1 MKKFIPYG
9 RQDISS
15 EDIQSVVDVLNSD
28 FLTQGQIVPDF
39 EQSLMSLCNSK
50 FASAM
55 SSATAALHL
64 ACKALDLG
72 PGDIMWTSPISFVAS
87 ANCAL
92 YCGAK
97 VDFLDIDPRTYNICN
112 SKLESKLKSA
122 KSKGKL
128 PKVVIPVHLA
138 GQSCDM
144 REIYKLSK
152 EYNFRIIE
160 DASHAIGGKYLD
172 NFIGSCEY
180 SDITVFSFHPVK
192 IITSGEGGVATTNS
206 KEIADKLSIFRTH
219 GITRDE
225 NLIENKSDGPWY
237 YEQIDLG
244 YNYRMTDIQAALAN
258 SQIKRLSKI
267 VKRRHEIAD
276 IYNKELK
283 DLPVKLPWQDSKT
296 YTSFHLYV
304 IRLKLNEIDI
314 SHEEFFTKMR
324 KAEILVNLHYIPVYF
339 HPYYSRLGFKKGYC
353 EEAEKYYS
361 DAVSIPMFP
370 SLKDEDQMK
379 VIKTIKSII

>member
-1 MKKFIPYG
+1 MNKVKFSKPNILPDDINLVKKIIKSGWLTHGKYTNLFEKKFNVY
-9 RQDISS
+9 
-15 EDIQSVVDVLNSD
+15 
-28 FLTQGQIVPDF
+28 T
-39 EQSLMSLCNSK
+39 NSK
-50 FASAM
+50 YAITV
-55 SSATAALHL
+55 SSCTAALHL
-64 ACKALDLG
+64 SCLASGFKK
-72 PGDIMWTSPISFVAS
+72 GDEIIVPSMSHTATAHAVE
-87 ANCAL
+87 
-92 YCGAK
+92 YTGAK
-97 VDFLDIDPRTYNICN
+97 VVFSEIDKLTGNITLDHIKKKI
-112 SKLESKLKSA
+112 SKKTKGIIIVHMAGFPCEVDKISKFCKKNKIIL
-122 KSKGKL
+122 
-128 PKVVIPVHLA
+128 
-138 GQSCDM
+138 
-144 REIYKLSK
+144 
-152 EYNFRIIE
+152 IE
-160 DASHAIGGKYLD
+160 DCAHALGT
-172 NFIGSCEY
+172 FIKRKHAGNYGISGC
-180 SDITVFSFHPVK
+180 FSFYPTK
-192 IITSGEGGVATTNS
+192 QITTGEGGILITNDLHFFQ
-206 KEIADKLSIFRTH
+206 KVKKLKAFGIDKDIKDRKKP
-219 GITRDE
+219 GDYDV
-225 NLIENKSDGPWY
+225 KA
-237 YEQIDLG
+237 LG

-283 DLPVKLPWQDSKT
+283 NLPVKLPWQDPKT

-339 HPYYSRLGFKKGYC
+339 HPYYRRLGFKKGYC